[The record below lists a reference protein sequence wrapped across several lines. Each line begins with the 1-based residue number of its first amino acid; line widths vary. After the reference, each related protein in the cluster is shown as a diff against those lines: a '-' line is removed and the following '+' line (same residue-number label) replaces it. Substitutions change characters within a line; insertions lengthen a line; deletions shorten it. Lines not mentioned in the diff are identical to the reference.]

1 MRAAAGAVRDRPG
14 PLREQVSEGLGHPRR
29 RANAL
34 LYVRSLVERRGRKSL
49 QPTVLRARRRPAWP
63 ASLDGWRA
71 GRSRKGADL
80 SADPRPLA
88 DDSAAQARCYHCG
101 DVRQLIT
108 RIDDDLHRRLKE
120 RAREEG
126 RSLNA
131 LVTQI
136 LEEAVPDESPRARL
150 RRRLRAEGRLRDFP
164 IPENPPSL
172 EEVRE
177 MLRGDAG
184 KAFLEALD
192 EDRRR

>member
-1 MRAAAGAVRDRPG
+1 
-14 PLREQVSEGLGHPRR
+14 
-29 RANAL
+29 
-34 LYVRSLVERRGRKSL
+34 
-49 QPTVLRARRRPAWP
+49 
-63 ASLDGWRA
+63 
-71 GRSRKGADL
+71 
-80 SADPRPLA
+80 
-88 DDSAAQARCYHCG
+88 
-101 DVRQLIT
+101 VRQLIT

-150 RRRLRAEGRLRDFP
+150 RRRLRERGMLVELNAPKPTLAREQ
-164 IPENPPSL
+164 
-172 EEVRE
+172 VRE

-192 EDRRR
+192 EGRADRV

>member
-1 MRAAAGAVRDRPG
+1 
-14 PLREQVSEGLGHPRR
+14 
-29 RANAL
+29 
-34 LYVRSLVERRGRKSL
+34 
-49 QPTVLRARRRPAWP
+49 
-63 ASLDGWRA
+63 
-71 GRSRKGADL
+71 
-80 SADPRPLA
+80 
-88 DDSAAQARCYHCG
+88 
-101 DVRQLIT
+101 VRQLIT